1 MRVQLLFAA
10 RGGCSDAL
18 FARLDDEGRR
28 AKAAAGT
35 ARVIGLTQL
44 ADDQFPLANPLCRP
58 FEAVLELQTPS
69 SDDGDELVSALSGTI
84 DRFDD
89 VDPPRFER
97 RARRH
102 PARDHPD
109 GADRG
114 ALPLSHAAQVHP
126 QLASSTSTTTS
137 RTTADSAIA
146 RPASRATRNSTSTMC
161 SRVPPRLRSASA
173 PGARTASANSISTPP
188 PSSSPGWRPRR
199 RSATRR
205 APTRRLF
212 VDRTNS
218 KSFTTETRF
227 VL

>member
-1 MRVQLLFAA
+1 MRVQMLFAA

-58 FEAVLELQTPS
+58 FEAVLELQTPL
-69 SDDGDELVSALSGTI
+69 SDDGDELVSALSGTV

-89 VDPPRFER
+89 VM
-97 RARRH
+97 H
-102 PARDHPD
+102 RD
-109 GADRG
+109 
-114 ALPLSHAAQVHP
+114 LSGVLVGIPHEIIP
-126 QLASSTSTTTS
+126 
-137 RTTADSAIA
+137 TA
-146 RPASRATRNSTSTMC
+146 P
-161 SRVPPRLRSASA
+161 
-173 PGARTASANSISTPP
+173 TAV
-188 PSSSPGWRPRR
+188 RYLYLMRR
-199 RSATRR
+199 RSTHSRAQYFDYYFKNHSRFGHRTPGIAGYTQFHVNDVQSRAAAAALGVGTWGADSVSELHLNSTAEFFAGLAT
-205 APTRRLF
+205 APTLGDEAGADEELF

-218 KSFTTETRF
+218 KSFTTATRF